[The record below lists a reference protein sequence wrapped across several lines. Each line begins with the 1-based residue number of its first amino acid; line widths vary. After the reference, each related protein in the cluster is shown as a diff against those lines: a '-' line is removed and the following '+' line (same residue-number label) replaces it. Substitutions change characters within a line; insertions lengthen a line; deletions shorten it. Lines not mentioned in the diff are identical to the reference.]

1 MRIDHLFKH
10 TEYIASV
17 AAWIYD
23 EFVIKTGGSI
33 SFNEVVAYLSNTND
47 RSFPMAFVA
56 IVDNECVGTVSIFKN
71 DLKTQEALTPWLASL
86 YVSPRHR
93 GQGIRYKLIK
103 HVQEVVKELGYE
115 AVYLRTEHTSEY
127 YKSLGWI
134 FAYNAVDEKGQETEV
149 FKYTLMA

>member
-47 RSFPMAFVA
+47 QIFPMAFVA

-86 YVSPRHR
+86 YVSPQHR
-93 GQGIRYKLIK
+93 GQGIGYKLIK
-103 HVQEVVKELGYE
+103 HVQEVVKALGYE

-134 FAYNAVDEKGQETEV
+134 FVYNAVDEKGQETEV
-149 FKYTLMA
+149 FKYILMA